1 MLDTIVKTA
10 SRLCAAEDVAILL
23 RDGGVLRVAAHDG
36 TIVHSQL
43 NAETPAERDFVGG
56 RTVVDRQPIQVP
68 DLTVAGEEFPRGR
81 GIALRLGIRT
91 SVGVPLLREDVA
103 IGCLLLRRKVVQPF
117 DE

>member
-1 MLDTIVKTA
+1 MLPKTFNT
-10 SRLCAAEDVAILL
+10 L

-43 NAETPAERDFVGG
+43 NAVTPAERDFVGG

-91 SVGVPLLREDVA
+91 SLGVPLLREDVA